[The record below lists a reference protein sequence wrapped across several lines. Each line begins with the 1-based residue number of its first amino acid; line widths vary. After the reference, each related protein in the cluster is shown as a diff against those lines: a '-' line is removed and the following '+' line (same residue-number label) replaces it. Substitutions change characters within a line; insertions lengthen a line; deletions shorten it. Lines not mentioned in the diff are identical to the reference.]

1 MAEFSSFNTLWKA
14 CKQRGVSGCSGSTA
28 TSCLRHAADLAI
40 DLSAAMGETVTINGG
55 MAQTSQ
61 HPYMLASPTLA

>member
-1 MAEFSSFNTLWKA
+1 MAEFNSFNALWKE
-14 CKQRGVSGCSGSTA
+14 CKKRGISGCSGSTA

-40 DLSAAMGETVTINGG
+40 DLSAAMGETVTINGN

-61 HPYMLASPTLA
+61 HPNMLAAPTLA